1 MLGLILDFYWVSS
14 TQDPVQVTELG
25 TLQQLEALS
34 VVNPQNVAAAWS
46 RATVVP
52 IKPHPVKSTYG
63 GGTLQA
69 HICAQ
74 KGSAFFE
81 ELIEDAGDSEA

>member
-14 TQDPVQVTELG
+14 AQDPVQVTKLGNLAELD
-25 TLQQLEALS
+25 ALTE
-34 VVNPQNVAAAWS
+34 VDPTNADAAWG

-52 IKPHPVKSTYG
+52 IKPHPVTSTFG
-63 GGTLQA
+63 GGVLAA

-74 KGSAFFE
+74 QGSAFLE
-81 ELIEDAGDSEA
+81 AHAAQLDGVDA